1 MPDKTSSLPT
11 SLPLLRS
18 SGSHSGPSPALESP
32 LISSSSIGSSGS
44 SSRIGLSSPF
54 PPGLSLGRAPA
65 PALRG
70 GRVGSYA
77 VHSGLRTSGA
87 GTPLL
92 TLQKCA
98 GMTLTA
104 GAWLL
109 FLGGIAHLVLA
120 ALHNQ
125 RGELGVG
132 LGSAM
137 SGAKYCLA
145 SFVLAAAGIPQ
156 WLTAERRAAR
166 LR

>member
-32 LISSSSIGSSGS
+32 LISSSSISA
-44 SSRIGLSSPF
+44 SRAGLSSAF

-77 VHSGLRTSGA
+77 AHSGLRTSGA
-87 GTPLL
+87 GSSLV

-125 RGELGVG
+125 RGELGMG

>member
-11 SLPLLRS
+11 SMPLLRS
-18 SGSHSGPSPALESP
+18 SGSHSGPNSALESP
-32 LISSSSIGSSGS
+32 LISSSSIGA
-44 SSRIGLSSPF
+44 SRVGLSSAF

-87 GTPLL
+87 GSPLL

-109 FLGGIAHLVLA
+109 FLGGIAHLILA

-132 LGSAM
+132 LGSAL